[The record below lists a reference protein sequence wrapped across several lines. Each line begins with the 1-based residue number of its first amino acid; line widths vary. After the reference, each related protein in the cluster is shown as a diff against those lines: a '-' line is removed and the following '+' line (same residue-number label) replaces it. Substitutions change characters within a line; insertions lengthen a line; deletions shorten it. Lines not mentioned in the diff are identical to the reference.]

1 MNGII
6 VKNKR
11 IADRHFLL
19 SIKLSGSFQTPRP
32 GQFVMVRDKGHS
44 DPLLGRPFS
53 VYAFERRETKII
65 VEILYKVVGKGT
77 LFLSMLKRGDSL
89 EIFGPYGHAFDV
101 FPHAEKV
108 VLISGGIGIAPIA
121 FLASNYRRI
130 VDAGNVEL
138 IFYCGAKTAVS
149 LVEVEKI
156 KELSSDIFIS
166 TDDGSIGYHGVITDV
181 FSKNVSMYDPENS
194 IIYACGPGP
203 MLKRLSDLL
212 VKNPIPCHV
221 LIEERM
227 ACGVGACLGCTV
239 RSKDKNGKDA
249 HVRVCKDGP
258 VFNIK
263 DIAWS

>member
-1 MNGII
+1 
-6 VKNKR
+6 
-11 IADRHFLL
+11 
-19 SIKLSGSFQTPRP
+19 
-32 GQFVMVRDKGHS
+32 MVRDKWHS

-53 VYAFERRETKII
+53 VYAFERRETKVI

-156 KELSSDIFIS
+156 KEL
-166 TDDGSIGYHGVITDV
+166 
-181 FSKNVSMYDPENS
+181 
-194 IIYACGPGP
+194 
-203 MLKRLSDLL
+203 
-212 VKNPIPCHV
+212 
-221 LIEERM
+221 RM
-227 ACGVGACLGCTV
+227 MAV
-239 RSKDKNGKDA
+239 
-249 HVRVCKDGP
+249 
-258 VFNIK
+258 
-263 DIAWS
+263 